1 MECPLWVRSGH
12 SPTFGRRPLY
22 PQQRT
27 SELSL
32 EISAQCQK
40 RTSDSGSFAMFAA
53 IRRDEEEPGRRSAA
67 KLLSKGEVR
76 CQIWFASYAPN
87 RPQSGQWLSRRGLTI

>member
-1 MECPLWVRSGH
+1 MSALGQKQTLHQVRVM
-12 SPTFGRRPLY
+12 
-22 PQQRT
+22 
-27 SELSL
+27 
-32 EISAQCQK
+32 SALPPKADIRVAAMSALCQK

-53 IRRDEEEPGRRSAA
+53 IRRDEEGPGRRSAA

>member
-1 MECPLWVRSGH
+1 MST
-12 SPTFGRRPLY
+12 PTTRLRREAYGQCPLY
-22 PQQRT
+22 PQKRT
-27 SELSL
+27 LELSL
-32 EISAQCQK
+32 EMSALCQK